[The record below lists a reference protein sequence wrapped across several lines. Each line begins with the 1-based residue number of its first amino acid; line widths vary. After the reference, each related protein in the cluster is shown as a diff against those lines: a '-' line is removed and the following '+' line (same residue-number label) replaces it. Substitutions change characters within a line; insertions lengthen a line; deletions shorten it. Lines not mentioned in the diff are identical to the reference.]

1 MENPQIETIKPRA
14 KRGPVP
20 AYGARE
26 TVTVRLPVPLMDK
39 LRSESKAR
47 GVSLTQVMILI
58 LLECFGEGK

>member
-1 MENPQIETIKPRA
+1 MNTETIEITAPRA

-47 GVSLTQVMILI
+47 GVSLTQVMIFI
-58 LLECFGEGK
+58 LLETFGEGK